1 LLADVR
7 SYAIN
12 PVTGALTAI
21 AGSPFATGAAPFSV
35 AITRANPPVR
45 EVYITNEG
53 SKTVSVINP
62 SSNTVVDTVK
72 VGPNPVDA
80 ALTPD
85 GTKAYITDAG
95 ADTVSVIDSVTN
107 SLAATV
113 RVGWRPVDA
122 AVTPDGSN
130 VVCDQRRF

>member
-62 SSNTVVDTVK
+62 YS
-72 VGPNPVDA
+72 
-80 ALTPD
+80 
-85 GTKAYITDAG
+85 
-95 ADTVSVIDSVTN
+95 
-107 SLAATV
+107 
-113 RVGWRPVDA
+113 
-122 AVTPDGSN
+122 
-130 VVCDQRRF
+130 DQYGN